1 MDLRDNVN
9 KVTVGVGILIAI
21 VLVYAVYRVATRNSR
36 GSEMYR
42 TDAQQT
48 RSTIVRTI
56 LMLILA
62 GLAMAGIIWLL
73 TLF

>member
-1 MDLRDNVN
+1 MDLRDDVN

-21 VLVYAVYRVATRNSR
+21 VLVYAVYRVATRGSR
-36 GSEMYR
+36 DSGMYY
-42 TDAQQT
+42 TSAQQK
-48 RSTIVRTI
+48 RSAVLRTV

-73 TLF
+73 SAF

>member
-1 MDLRDNVN
+1 MDLRDDVN

-21 VLVYAVYRVATRNSR
+21 VLVYAVYRVATRGSR

-42 TDAQQT
+42 TSAQQR
-48 RSTIVRTI
+48 RSAVIRTI

-62 GLAMAGIIWLL
+62 GLAMAAIIWLL
-73 TLF
+73 SAF